1 MVITAAQHLSKI
13 MNAKIAGLAGTGRQ
27 QTLVMESIKEFPRGI
42 NSDQVI
48 SGANATAPV
57 QRAPGP
63 GLKRQASSAKP
74 QAPSFERYKRQAS
87 SPKLQ
92 ASSFKPQASSSRIED
107 PGKSFKHL

>member
-1 MVITAAQHLSKI
+1 
-13 MNAKIAGLAGTGRQ
+13 
-27 QTLVMESIKEFPRGI
+27 MESIKEFPRGI

-48 SGANATAPV
+48 SGASATASV

-63 GLKRQASSAKP
+63 GLKHQASSAKP

-107 PGKSFKHL
+107 PGKSFTAL

>member
-1 MVITAAQHLSKI
+1 MSAETAD
-13 MNAKIAGLAGTGRQ
+13 NAGTPQ
-27 QTLVMESIKEFPRGI
+27 LKQFLMVSIKEFPRGI